1 LIDEANRLLYVC
13 SPYRGEVKRNKQYA
27 RELTRL
33 AIDKG
38 FLPVTV
44 HLYITEAT
52 DDNNEADRA
61 IGMRAG
67 QEILDHCKYI
77 LIGGKYGLSQGM
89 VAEIRRALD
98 TGKII
103 LTVAGENEDEISA
116 DVNVARLDSFTKR
129 IPEGWMIGQ
138 RGGEWADM
146 PTMLP
151 AT

>member
-1 LIDEANRLLYVC
+1 METTSKLLYVC

-44 HLYITEAT
+44 HLYLTEAT

-61 IGMRAG
+61 IGMRTG

-89 VAEIRRALD
+89 KAEIRRALD
-98 TGKII
+98 TGKCI
-103 LTVAGENEDEISA
+103 LTVAGDKEDEISV
-116 DVNVARLDSFTKR
+116 DVNIAELYRQVY
-129 IPEGWMIGQ
+129 
-138 RGGEWADM
+138 
-146 PTMLP
+146 
-151 AT
+151 